1 MADKKPTFEQMLKKL
16 EGITARLEA
25 GELSLEKSLDAFEE
39 GMKLAREL
47 DQTLSQAE
55 AKVEL
60 LLKKENGQVQAEP
73 WTEADEEDV

>member
-47 DQTLSQAE
+47 EKNLSQAE

-60 LLKKENGQVQAEP
+60 LLKTESGQVRAEP